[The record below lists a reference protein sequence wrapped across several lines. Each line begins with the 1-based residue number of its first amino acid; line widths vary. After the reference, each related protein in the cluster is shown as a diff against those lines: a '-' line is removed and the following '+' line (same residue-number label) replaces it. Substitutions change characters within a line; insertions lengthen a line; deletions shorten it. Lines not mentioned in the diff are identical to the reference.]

1 MTLKVTI
8 KPLTKTPDGLDYIKK
23 RGEEEIWMR
32 ENTPEMTKQ
41 KRGAHNNLVSC
52 AAHKIN
58 ETSLQFCLCVQL
70 LHLQLPQYPA
80 V

>member
-1 MTLKVTI
+1 
-8 KPLTKTPDGLDYIKK
+8 
-23 RGEEEIWMR
+23 MR

>member
-1 MTLKVTI
+1 MDWITL
-8 KPLTKTPDGLDYIKK
+8 KK

-58 ETSLQFCLCVQL
+58 ETSPSILFVC
-70 LHLQLPQYPA
+70 A
-80 V
+80 VTASPITTISCCMNMHVRVFI